1 MTKTEGNCMWLLLVA
16 FDNCGKLA
24 IKDQRNDDSSPWIKV
39 TIAQNVFYNIP
50 LRYSKKT
57 ESKDR

>member
-1 MTKTEGNCMWLLLVA
+1 MWLFLVA
-16 FDNCGKLA
+16 FDNCRKFA

-39 TIAQNVFYNIP
+39 TIAQNVFYRIP

-57 ESKDR
+57 DFKDR

>member
-1 MTKTEGNCMWLLLVA
+1 MWLLLVA

-39 TIAQNVFYNIP
+39 TVAQNVFYNIP

-57 ESKDR
+57 DSKDR